1 MVPYRIDL
9 TLDARFRGDDACFV
23 EFAPQPLMCGNRQ
36 PHLGLPLQCA
46 NDAEEALSVWV
57 TARPEHA
64 MQALAGFLDLV
75 SELFEPNRRI
85 DEITQHCLSRCSI
98 AGKVGI
104 ERLSEQRLTELRVA
118 LRPRQ
123 DCLLE
128 ISSKCHRLV
137 LITSARGTHG

>member
-1 MVPYRIDL
+1 MDP
-9 TLDARFRGDDACFV
+9 RFRDDGYFV
-23 EFAPQPLMCGNRQ
+23 EFAAQFLMCGNRQ

-46 NDAEEALSVWV
+46 NDGEEVLGVWV

-85 DEITQHCLSRCSI
+85 DEVTQHRLSRCSI
-98 AGKVGI
+98 AGKVGV
-104 ERLSEQRLTELRVA
+104 ERLSEQRLTKLRVA

-123 DCLLE
+123 
-128 ISSKCHRLV
+128 
-137 LITSARGTHG
+137 